1 MFRGA
6 LDNRIFVALGFF
18 QPNQKKSMKRFFDDE
33 LNTIRSHLSLMG
45 EKAIEQLRTAIK
57 ALIERDREAAE
68 RVRRNDDILDELEV
82 KIDEEAIRFVGLRGP
97 VARDLRLVVVGMK
110 AGHDLE
116 RVGDEANNI
125 AKRALKLVDEQPVK
139 EYVDIPRMAAMAE
152 EMLRDALSAFF
163 DGDEAKAIDVCQ
175 RDGEVDK
182 INKQLYRELVGC
194 ISERPSTT
202 TAAIEL
208 MFVSKS
214 LERIAD
220 HATNIAEEVIYLLRG
235 EDVRHTKEVSPD

>member
-1 MFRGA
+1 
-6 LDNRIFVALGFF
+6 
-18 QPNQKKSMKRFFDDE
+18 MKRFFDDE
-33 LNTIRSHLSLMG
+33 LNTLRSHLSLMG

-57 ALIERDREAAE
+57 ALVERDAEAAQQ
-68 RVRRNDDILDELEV
+68 VRRNDDILDELEV

-97 VARDLRLVVVGMK
+97 VARDLRLVMVGMK

-125 AKRALKLVDEQPVK
+125 AKRALKLVDEEPVK

-152 EMLRDALSAFF
+152 DMLRDALSAFF

-208 MFVSKS
+208 MFVSKA

-235 EDVRHTKEVSPD
+235 RDVRHTDEVKKT

>member
-1 MFRGA
+1 
-6 LDNRIFVALGFF
+6 
-18 QPNQKKSMKRFFDDE
+18 MKRFFDEE
-33 LNTIRSHLSLMG
+33 LNTLRSHLSLMG

-57 ALIERDREAAE
+57 ALVERDREAAE
-68 RVRRNDDILDELEV
+68 QVRRNDDILDELEV

-97 VARDLRLVVVGMK
+97 VARELRLVIVGMK

-139 EYVDIPRMAAMAE
+139 EYVDIPRMASMAE

-182 INKQLYRELVGC
+182 LNKQLYRELVGC

-208 MFVSKS
+208 MFVSKA

-235 EDVRHTKEVSPD
+235 KDVRHTKEVSPD

>member
-1 MFRGA
+1 MFPGA
-6 LDNRIFVALGFF
+6 SVDIHLHHTT
-18 QPNQKKSMKRFFDDE
+18 MKRFFDEE
-33 LNTIRSHLSLMG
+33 LNTLRSHLSLMG

-57 ALIERDREAAE
+57 ALVERDRDAAE
-68 RVRRNDDILDELEV
+68 EVRRNDDFLDELEV
-82 KIDEEAIRFVGLRGP
+82 QIDEEAIRFVGLRGP
-97 VARDLRLVVVGMK
+97 VARDLRLVIVGMK

-125 AKRALKLVDEQPVK
+125 AKRAIKLVDEQPVK

-175 RDGEVDK
+175 RDREVDK

-194 ISERPSTT
+194 ISERPATT

-220 HATNIAEEVIYLLRG
+220 HATNIAEEVIFLLRG
-235 EDVRHTKEVSPD
+235 KDVRHTDEVKKA

>member
-1 MFRGA
+1 MCPDGSVDIH
-6 LDNRIFVALGFF
+6 LHHTT
-18 QPNQKKSMKRFFDDE
+18 MKRFFDEE
-33 LNTIRSHLSLMG
+33 LNTLRSHLSLMG
-45 EKAIEQLRTAIK
+45 EKAIEQLRAAIK
-57 ALIERDREAAE
+57 ALVERDRGAAE
-68 RVRRNDDILDELEV
+68 EVRRNDDILDELEV

-97 VARDLRLVVVGMK
+97 VARELRLVIVGMK

-125 AKRALKLVDEQPVK
+125 AKRAIKLVDERPVK

-152 EMLRDALSAFF
+152 DMLRDALSAFF

-208 MFVSKS
+208 MFVSKA

-220 HATNIAEEVIYLLRG
+220 HATNIAEEVIFLLRG
-235 EDVRHTKEVSPD
+235 KDVRHTDEIKKTQ

>member
-1 MFRGA
+1 MIGSLWLRNFFN
-6 LDNRIFVALGFF
+6 LIRI
-18 QPNQKKSMKRFFDDE
+18 SMKRFFDDE
-33 LNTIRSHLSLMG
+33 LNTLRSHLSLMG

-57 ALIERDREAAE
+57 ALVERDAEAAQQ
-68 RVRRNDDILDELEV
+68 VRRNDDILDELEV

-97 VARDLRLVVVGMK
+97 VARDLRLVMVGMK

-125 AKRALKLVDEQPVK
+125 AKRALKLVDEEPVK

-152 EMLRDALSAFF
+152 DMLRDALSAFF

-208 MFVSKS
+208 MFVSKA

-235 EDVRHTKEVSPD
+235 RDVRHTDEVKKT

>member
-1 MFRGA
+1 
-6 LDNRIFVALGFF
+6 
-18 QPNQKKSMKRFFDDE
+18 MKRFFDEE
-33 LNTIRSHLSLMG
+33 LNTLRSHLSLMG
-45 EKAIEQLRTAIK
+45 EKAIEQLRSAIK
-57 ALIERDREAAE
+57 SLVERDREMAQQ
-68 RVRRNDDILDELEV
+68 VRRNDDILDDLEV

-97 VARDLRLVVVGMK
+97 VARELRLVIVGMK

-125 AKRALKLVDEQPVK
+125 AKRALRLVDEEPVK
-139 EYVDIPRMAAMAE
+139 DYVDIPRMAAMAE

-175 RDGEVDK
+175 RDGEVDR

-235 EDVRHTKEVSPD
+235 KDVRHTKEVSPE

>member
-1 MFRGA
+1 
-6 LDNRIFVALGFF
+6 
-18 QPNQKKSMKRFFDDE
+18 MKRFFDEE
-33 LNTIRSHLSLMG
+33 LNTLRSHLSLMG

-57 ALIERDREAAE
+57 ALVERDREAAE
-68 RVRRNDDILDELEV
+68 EVRRNDDFLDELEV

-97 VARDLRLVVVGMK
+97 VARDLRLVMVGMK

-125 AKRALKLVDEQPVK
+125 AKRALKLVDEEPVK

-152 EMLRDALSAFF
+152 DMLRDALSAFF

-208 MFVSKS
+208 MFVSKA

-220 HATNIAEEVIYLLRG
+220 HATNIAEEVIFLLRG
-235 EDVRHTKEVSPD
+235 KDVRHTDEIKKTQ

>member
-1 MFRGA
+1 
-6 LDNRIFVALGFF
+6 
-18 QPNQKKSMKRFFDDE
+18 MKRFFDEE
-33 LNTIRSHLSLMG
+33 LNTLRSHLSLMG
-45 EKAIEQLRTAIK
+45 EKAIEQLRAAIK
-57 ALIERDREAAE
+57 ALVERDRGAAE
-68 RVRRNDDILDELEV
+68 EVRRNDDILDELEV

-97 VARDLRLVVVGMK
+97 VARELRLVIVGMK

-125 AKRALKLVDEQPVK
+125 AKRAIKLVDERPVK

-152 EMLRDALSAFF
+152 DMLRDALSAFF

-208 MFVSKS
+208 MFVSKA

-220 HATNIAEEVIYLLRG
+220 HATNIAEEVIFLLRG
-235 EDVRHTKEVSPD
+235 KDVRHTDEIKKTQ

>member
-1 MFRGA
+1 
-6 LDNRIFVALGFF
+6 
-18 QPNQKKSMKRFFDDE
+18 MKRFFDDE

-235 EDVRHTKEVSPD
+235 KDVRHTKEVSPD